1 MNMIIIN
8 NFHTA
13 RAKAA
18 ARPPSVLKQTPL
30 AKQFCQRPN
39 HKKKFLF

>member
-1 MNMIIIN
+1 MKNIIIKN

-13 RAKAA
+13 RAIAA
-18 ARPPSVLKQTPL
+18 GRPPSVRKQPL

-39 HKKKFLF
+39 HQKKIFF